1 MSGMTTRRCCC
12 LLLLAGLV
20 AQAHA
25 QGGDEAPRIVV
36 MLEDFAPYSFVDEQ
50 GQTTGYAV
58 ELAREMLARAK
69 VAASFEFSS
78 WPRVMLRARSEPNV
92 LVPAIVRLTEREAL
106 FHWLGQIGVRRGM
119 LFRLKTRP
127 EVQPKT
133 LSEARAWRIGV
144 LKDDVAER
152 ELSALGLL
160 LGETLDRAPDYPALL
175 RRFFAG
181 RDDLL
186 ALSHQLAPA
195 ILRRHGYDP
204 QLIEPVLKFSDSRPH
219 MALSVQTPESLG
231 LRLMKAWES
240 MRRDGTVAAIAA
252 RYPGIGLE

>member
-1 MSGMTTRRCCC
+1 MRTHRRRCL
-12 LLLLAGLV
+12 LLLLAGTV
-20 AQAHA
+20 PAMPVRAD
-25 QGGDEAPRIVV
+25 DEAAHVAV
-36 MLEDFAPYSFVDEQ
+36 MLEDFAPYSFTDEQ
-50 GQTTGYAV
+50 GQPTGYAV
-58 ELAREMLARAK
+58 ELAREMLARAR
-69 VAASFEFSS
+69 VGASFEFSS

-92 LVPAIVRLTEREAL
+92 LLPAIVRLTEREAM
-106 FHWLGQIGVRRGM
+106 FHWLGQIGIRRGM

-133 LSEARAWRIGV
+133 LAEARAWRIGV

-152 ELSALGLL
+152 ELSSLGLV
-160 LGETLDRAPDYPALL
+160 LGETLDRASDYPALL

-186 ALSHQLAPA
+186 ALSNQIAPA

-219 MALSVQTPESLG
+219 VALSLRTPEPLRQ
-231 LRLMKAWES
+231 RLMKAWDT

-252 RYPGIGLE
+252 KYPGIGLE